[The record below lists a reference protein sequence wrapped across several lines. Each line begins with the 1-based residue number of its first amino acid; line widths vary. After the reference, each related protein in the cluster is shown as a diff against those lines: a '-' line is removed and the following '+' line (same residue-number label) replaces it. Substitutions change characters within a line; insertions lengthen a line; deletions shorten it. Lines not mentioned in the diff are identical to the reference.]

1 MYKIIWNT
9 STNQSC
15 EQDSRQI
22 FIISMDFLMPK
33 MWTPLSWQNFCDV
46 EGQWKGPLPY
56 IVILH
61 IEDHTYMYIVKYKM
75 VHKNQNFDIKKLAP
89 KI

>member
-1 MYKIIWNT
+1 
-9 STNQSC
+9 
-15 EQDSRQI
+15 
-22 FIISMDFLMPK
+22 MPK

-46 EGQWKGPLPY
+46 EGQWKGPLLY

>member
-22 FIISMDFLMPK
+22 LIISMDFLMPK
-33 MWTPLSWQNFCDV
+33 MWTPLSWQNVCDV
-46 EGQWKGPLPY
+46 EGQWKGSLLY